1 MKRFA
6 MLIGQE
12 ILFRFSEYIFGG
24 EISRAIVSCLFPKI
38 FYFYIRGI
46 SDFVCKINRIKS

>member
-24 EISRAIVSCLFPKI
+24 EISRAIVSCLFPEI